1 MAALQTLRNKPALL
15 MSVIGGALLLFIV
28 TLTDLNSCARPNV
41 EAEVNGSELTYE
53 DLEARVKH
61 EETITKIVTGQL
73 SDDTKDQIREGV
85 WQQFVQENIISKQ
98 ADKLGLVVSKA
109 DVQNALAAVTPQQ
122 LEQVAQAL
130 QYGQANVQAIPYAQ
144 KIMLMMARIGAQPS
158 AAGYKQFLKEIDKS
172 ISQIQKQNPDQAQ
185 QLLDI
190 KEACLYCESRIPA
203 EVATQKYIAMVSLGQ
218 VANPVGAKMDFDENA
233 TNCSLDLAFVPTS
246 SIADKEISFTD
257 DDLKAKYESVKEIF
271 FQSTPSRDIKYINV
285 KVTASAQDIDEI
297 KKQVEAVEDTL
308 RKVTA
313 AKDVER
319 IMRGAKTDVPFAN
332 VYLKKDAFT
341 DNNINL
347 VASRIDSMA
356 IGQVTPTELTTF
368 GEKNANY
375 YATIKLIDAKT
386 TPDSMQVCQFAID
399 DQAKA
404 ESIIKAVV
412 AGSPLSTEAAKY
424 QDMVKKY
431 GLKGDTI
438 WQKTAYYLAPE
449 NADSAAQAEY
459 KDVCQMSKGATGYIK
474 VTNPQDGKPVFI
486 VTTVLDTKAPTM
498 KYNVAAVLTP
508 VKFTTA
514 TYNDKRKQLN
524 AFLAKNKTIED
535 IEKNAVKAGF
545 TINERPGFTTSDA
558 MTLRM
563 NIGGEGAKQAMMWA
577 FEEAEIGEVSKLY
590 ECGKENDQLLVV
602 ALTAVNKGEY
612 RAWDNPTVKKQLTE
626 MVKADKKAEKIMA
639 MAKNVKDFKGAC
651 ALKNVQ
657 TDKQPEISLGQL
669 SMYVPALAGA
679 VERTAAGKFTGA
691 VKTATAVYFAQV
703 NSKVPAAGMTFNEVA
718 ALAQSNQR
726 LLSRIFGQ
734 QGGLYDALIRDVKIK
749 DNRFKF

>member
-1 MAALQTLRNKPALL
+1 

-41 EAEVNGSELTYE
+41 EAEVNGTELTYE
-53 DLEARVKH
+53 DLEVRVKH
-61 EETITKIVTGQL
+61 EETITKIVTGKL
-73 SDDTKDQIREGV
+73 NDDAKDQIREGV
-85 WQQFVQENIISKQ
+85 WQQFVQENIINKQ
-98 ADKLGLVVSKA
+98 AGKLGLVASKA
-109 DVQNALAAVTPQQ
+109 DVQNALAAVSPQQ

-144 KIMLMMARIGAQPS
+144 KIMMMMARIGAQPT

-172 ISQIQKQNPDQAQ
+172 IAQIQKQNPEQAQ

-203 EVATQKYIAMVSLGQ
+203 EVITQKYLAMVSLGQ
-218 VANPVGAKMDFDENA
+218 VANPVGAKMDFDEAA
-233 TNCSLDLAFVPTS
+233 TNCNLELAFVPTS
-246 SIADKEISFTD
+246 SVEDKEISFTD
-257 DDLKAKYESVKEIF
+257 DDLKAKYESVKDIF
-271 FQSTPSRDIKYINV
+271 FQNMPSRDIKYINV
-285 KVTASAQDIDEI
+285 KVTASTQDIDDI
-297 KKQVEAVEDTL
+297 KKQVESVEDTL
-308 RKVTA
+308 RKVTD
-313 AKDVER
+313 AKAVER
-319 IMRGAKTDVPFAN
+319 IMRSAKTDVPFAN

-341 DNNINL
+341 ETNINV
-347 VASRIDSMA
+347 VASHLDSMH
-356 IGQVTPTELTTF
+356 IGQVTPTELTTY
-368 GEKNANY
+368 GEKNASY
-375 YATIKLIDAKT
+375 FATIKLIDAQT

-399 DQAKA
+399 DKAKA
-404 ESIIKAVV
+404 DAIIKAVK
-412 AGSPLSTEAAKY
+412 AGSTLSAEAAKH

-438 WQKTAYYLAPE
+438 WQNTAYYLAPE
-449 NADSAAQAEY
+449 TTDSAASDEY
-459 KDVCQMSKGATGYIK
+459 KDVCQMSKGTTGFVK
-474 VTNPQDGKPVFI
+474 VTNPQDGKPVFVI
-486 VTTVLDTKAPTM
+486 TTVLDTKALTK

-535 IEKNAVKAGF
+535 IEKNAAKAGF
-545 TINERPGFTTSDA
+545 TINQRPGFTTSDA

-577 FEEAEIGEVSKLY
+577 FEEAEVGEVSKLY

-602 ALTAVNKGEY
+602 ALTAVNKGDY
-612 RAWDNPTVKKQLTE
+612 RAWDNPTVKQQLTE
-626 MVKADKKAEKIMA
+626 MVKAEKKAEKIMA
-639 MAKNVKDFKGAC
+639 MAKNVKDFKGAS

-657 TDKQPEISLGQL
+657 TDSQPEISLGQL

-691 VKTATAVYFAQV
+691 VKTATTIYFAQV
-703 NSKVPAAGMTFNEVA
+703 NGKSAANGATYNETA

-726 LLSRIFGQ
+726 ILSRIFGQ
-734 QGGLYDALIRDVKIK
+734 QGGLYDAFIREAKIK

>member
-1 MAALQTLRNKPALL
+1 

-41 EAEVNGSELTYE
+41 EAEVNGTELTYE
-53 DLEARVKH
+53 DLEVRVKH
-61 EETITKIVTGQL
+61 EETITKIVTGKL
-73 SDDTKDQIREGV
+73 NDDAKDQIREGV
-85 WQQFVQENIISKQ
+85 WQQFVQENIINKQ
-98 ADKLGLVVSKA
+98 AGKLGLVASKA
-109 DVQNALAAVTPQQ
+109 DVQNALAAVSPQQ

-130 QYGQANVQAIPYAQ
+130 QYGQTNVQAIPYAQ
-144 KIMLMMARIGAQPS
+144 KIMMMMARIGAQPT

-172 ISQIQKQNPDQAQ
+172 IAQIQKQNPEQAQ

-203 EVATQKYIAMVSLGQ
+203 EVITQKYLAMVSLGQ
-218 VANPVGAKMDFDENA
+218 VANPVGAKMDFDEAA
-233 TNCSLDLAFVPTS
+233 TNCNLELAFVPTS
-246 SIADKEISFTD
+246 SVEDKEISFTD
-257 DDLKAKYESVKEIF
+257 DDLKAKYESVKDIF
-271 FQSTPSRDIKYINV
+271 FQNMPSRDIKYINV
-285 KVTASAQDIDEI
+285 KVTASTQDIDDI
-297 KKQVEAVEDTL
+297 KKQVESVEDTL
-308 RKVTA
+308 RKVTD
-313 AKDVER
+313 AKAVER
-319 IMRGAKTDVPFAN
+319 IMRSAKTDVPFAN

-341 DNNINL
+341 ETNINV
-347 VASRIDSMA
+347 VASHLDSMH
-356 IGQVTPTELTTF
+356 IGQVTPTELTTY
-368 GEKNANY
+368 GEKNASY
-375 YATIKLIDAKT
+375 FATIKLIDAQT

-399 DQAKA
+399 DKAKA
-404 ESIIKAVV
+404 DAIIKAVK
-412 AGSPLSTEAAKY
+412 AGSTLSAEAAKH

-438 WQKTAYYLAPE
+438 WQNTAYYLAPE
-449 NADSAAQAEY
+449 TTDSAASDEY
-459 KDVCQMSKGATGYIK
+459 KDVCQMSKGTTGFVK
-474 VTNPQDGKPVFI
+474 VTNPQDGKPVFVI
-486 VTTVLDTKAPTM
+486 TTVLDTKALTK

-535 IEKNAVKAGF
+535 IEKNATKAGF
-545 TINERPGFTTSDA
+545 TINQRPGFTTSDA

-577 FEEAEIGEVSKLY
+577 FEEAEVGEVSKLY

-602 ALTAVNKGEY
+602 ALTAVNKGDY
-612 RAWDNPTVKKQLTE
+612 RAWDNPTVKQQLTE
-626 MVKADKKAEKIMA
+626 MVKAEKKAEKIMA
-639 MAKNVKDFKGAC
+639 MAKNVKDFKGAS

-657 TDKQPEISLGQL
+657 TDSQPEISLGQL

-691 VKTATAVYFAQV
+691 VKTATTIYFAQV
-703 NSKVPAAGMTFNEVA
+703 NGKSAANGATYNETA

-726 LLSRIFGQ
+726 ILSRIFGQ
-734 QGGLYDALIRDVKIK
+734 QGGLYDAFIREAKIK

>member
-1 MAALQTLRNKPALL
+1 

-41 EAEVNGSELTYE
+41 EAEVNGTELTYE
-53 DLEARVKH
+53 DLEVRVKH
-61 EETITKIVTGQL
+61 EETITKIVTGKL
-73 SDDTKDQIREGV
+73 NDDAKDQIREGV
-85 WQQFVQENIISKQ
+85 WQQFVQENIINKQ
-98 ADKLGLVVSKA
+98 AGKLGLVASKA
-109 DVQNALAAVTPQQ
+109 DVQNALAAVSPQQ

-144 KIMLMMARIGAQPS
+144 KIMMMMARIGAQPT

-172 ISQIQKQNPDQAQ
+172 IAQIQKQNPEQAQ

-203 EVATQKYIAMVSLGQ
+203 EVITQKYLAMVSLGQ
-218 VANPVGAKMDFDENA
+218 VANPVGAKMDFDEAA
-233 TNCSLDLAFVPTS
+233 TNCNLELAFVPTS
-246 SIADKEISFTD
+246 SVEDKEISFTD
-257 DDLKAKYESVKEIF
+257 DDLKAKYESVKDIF
-271 FQSTPSRDIKYINV
+271 FQNMPSRDIKYINV
-285 KVTASAQDIDEI
+285 KVTASTQDIDDI
-297 KKQVEAVEDTL
+297 KKQVESVEDTL
-308 RKVTA
+308 RKVTD
-313 AKDVER
+313 AKAVER
-319 IMRGAKTDVPFAN
+319 IMRSAKTDVPFAN

-341 DNNINL
+341 ETNINV
-347 VASRIDSMA
+347 VASHLDSMH
-356 IGQVTPTELTTF
+356 IGQVTPTELTTY
-368 GEKNANY
+368 GEKNASY
-375 YATIKLIDAKT
+375 FATIKLIDAQT

-399 DQAKA
+399 DKAKA
-404 ESIIKAVV
+404 DAIIKAVK
-412 AGSPLSTEAAKY
+412 AGSTLSAEAAKH

-438 WQKTAYYLAPE
+438 WQNTAYYLAPE
-449 NADSAAQAEY
+449 TTDSAASDEY
-459 KDVCQMSKGATGYIK
+459 KDVCQMSKGTTGFVK
-474 VTNPQDGKPVFI
+474 VTNPQDGKPVFVI
-486 VTTVLDTKAPTM
+486 TTVLDTKALTK

-535 IEKNAVKAGF
+535 IEKNAAKAGF
-545 TINERPGFTTSDA
+545 TINQRPGFTTSDA

-577 FEEAEIGEVSKLY
+577 FEEAEVGEVSKLY

-602 ALTAVNKGEY
+602 ALTAVNKGDY
-612 RAWDNPTVKKQLTE
+612 RAWDNPTVKQQLTE
-626 MVKADKKAEKIMA
+626 MVKAEKKAEKIMA
-639 MAKNVKDFKGAC
+639 MAKNVKDFKGAS

-657 TDKQPEISLGQL
+657 TDSQPEISLGQL

-691 VKTATAVYFAQV
+691 VKTATTIYFAQV
-703 NSKVPAAGMTFNEVA
+703 NGKSAANGATYNETA

-726 LLSRIFGQ
+726 ILSRIFGQ
-734 QGGLYDALIRDVKIK
+734 QGGLYDAFIRDAKIK

>member
-1 MAALQTLRNKPALL
+1 

-41 EAEVNGSELTYE
+41 EAEVNGTELTYE
-53 DLEARVKH
+53 DLEVRVKH
-61 EETITKIVTGQL
+61 EETITKIVTGKL
-73 SDDTKDQIREGV
+73 NDDAKDQIREGV
-85 WQQFVQENIISKQ
+85 WQQFVQENIINKQ
-98 ADKLGLVVSKA
+98 AGKLGLVASKA
-109 DVQNALAAVTPQQ
+109 DVQNALAAVSPQQ

-130 QYGQANVQAIPYAQ
+130 QYGQTNVQAIPYAQ
-144 KIMLMMARIGAQPS
+144 KIMMMMARIGAQPT

-172 ISQIQKQNPDQAQ
+172 IAQIQKQNPEQAQ

-203 EVATQKYIAMVSLGQ
+203 EVITQKYLAMVSLGQ
-218 VANPVGAKMDFDENA
+218 VANPVGAKMDFDEAA
-233 TNCSLDLAFVPTS
+233 TNCNLELAFVPTS
-246 SIADKEISFTD
+246 SVEDKEISFTD
-257 DDLKAKYESVKEIF
+257 DDLKAKYESVKDIF
-271 FQSTPSRDIKYINV
+271 FQNMPSRDIKYINV
-285 KVTASAQDIDEI
+285 KVTASTQDIDDI
-297 KKQVEAVEDTL
+297 KKQVESVEDTL
-308 RKVTA
+308 RKVTD
-313 AKDVER
+313 AKAVER
-319 IMRGAKTDVPFAN
+319 IMRSAKTDVPFAN

-341 DNNINL
+341 ETNINV
-347 VASRIDSMA
+347 VASHLDSMH
-356 IGQVTPTELTTF
+356 IGQVTPTELTTY
-368 GEKNANY
+368 GEKNASY
-375 YATIKLIDAKT
+375 FATIKLIDAQT

-399 DQAKA
+399 DKAKA
-404 ESIIKAVV
+404 DAIIKAVK
-412 AGSPLSTEAAKY
+412 AGSTLSAEAAKH

-438 WQKTAYYLAPE
+438 WQNTAYFLAPE
-449 NADSAAQAEY
+449 TTDSAASDEY
-459 KDVCQMSKGATGYIK
+459 KDVCQMSKGTTGFVK
-474 VTNPQDGKPVFI
+474 VTNPQDGKPVFVI
-486 VTTVLDTKAPTM
+486 TTVLDTKALTK

-508 VKFTTA
+508 VKFTTS

-535 IEKNAVKAGF
+535 IEKNAAKAGF
-545 TINERPGFTTSDA
+545 TINQRPGFTTSDA

-577 FEEAEIGEVSKLY
+577 FEEAEVGEVSKLY

-602 ALTAVNKGEY
+602 ALTAVNKGDY
-612 RAWDNPTVKKQLTE
+612 RAWDNPTVKQQLTE
-626 MVKADKKAEKIMA
+626 MVKAEKKAEKIMA
-639 MAKNVKDFKGAC
+639 MAKNVKDFKGAS

-657 TDKQPEISLGQL
+657 TDSQPEISLGQL

-691 VKTATAVYFAQV
+691 VKTATTIYFAQV
-703 NSKVPAAGMTFNEVA
+703 NGKSAANGATYNETA

-726 LLSRIFGQ
+726 ILSRIFGQ
-734 QGGLYDALIRDVKIK
+734 QGGLYAAFIREAKIK

>member
-1 MAALQTLRNKPALL
+1 

-41 EAEVNGSELTYE
+41 EAEVNGTELTYE
-53 DLEARVKH
+53 DLEVRVKH
-61 EETITKIVTGQL
+61 EETITKIVTGKL
-73 SDDTKDQIREGV
+73 NDDAKDQIREGV
-85 WQQFVQENIISKQ
+85 WQQFVQENIINKQ
-98 ADKLGLVVSKA
+98 AGKLGLVASKA
-109 DVQNALAAVTPQQ
+109 DVQNALAAVSPQQ

-130 QYGQANVQAIPYAQ
+130 QYGQTNVQAIPYAQ
-144 KIMLMMARIGAQPS
+144 KIMMMMARIGAQPT

-172 ISQIQKQNPDQAQ
+172 IAQIQKQNPEQAQ

-203 EVATQKYIAMVSLGQ
+203 EVITQKYLAMVSLGQ
-218 VANPVGAKMDFDENA
+218 VANPVGAKMDFDEAA
-233 TNCSLDLAFVPTS
+233 TNCNLELAFVPTS
-246 SIADKEISFTD
+246 SVEDKEISFTD
-257 DDLKAKYESVKEIF
+257 DDLKAKYESVKDIF
-271 FQSTPSRDIKYINV
+271 FQNMPSRDIKYINV
-285 KVTASAQDIDEI
+285 KVTASTQDIDDI
-297 KKQVEAVEDTL
+297 KKQVESVEDTL
-308 RKVTA
+308 RKVTD
-313 AKDVER
+313 AKAVER
-319 IMRGAKTDVPFAN
+319 IMRSAKTDVPFAN

-341 DNNINL
+341 ETNINV
-347 VASRIDSMA
+347 VASHLDSMH
-356 IGQVTPTELTTF
+356 IGQVTPTELTTY
-368 GEKNANY
+368 GEKNASY
-375 YATIKLIDAKT
+375 FATIKLIDAQT

-399 DQAKA
+399 DKAKA
-404 ESIIKAVV
+404 DAIIKAVK
-412 AGSPLSTEAAKY
+412 AGSTLSAEAAKH

-438 WQKTAYYLAPE
+438 WQNTAYYLAPE
-449 NADSAAQAEY
+449 TTDSAASDEY
-459 KDVCQMSKGATGYIK
+459 KDVCQMSKGTTGFVK
-474 VTNPQDGKPVFI
+474 VTNPQDGKPVFVI
-486 VTTVLDTKAPTM
+486 TTVLDTKALTK

-508 VKFTTA
+508 VKFTSA

-535 IEKNAVKAGF
+535 IEKNAAKAGF
-545 TINERPGFTTSDA
+545 TINQRPGFTTSDA

-577 FEEAEIGEVSKLY
+577 FEEAEVGEVSKLY

-602 ALTAVNKGEY
+602 ALTAVNKGDY
-612 RAWDNPTVKKQLTE
+612 RAWDNPTVKQQLTE
-626 MVKADKKAEKIMA
+626 MVKAEKKAEKIMA
-639 MAKNVKDFKGAC
+639 MAKNVKDFKGAS

-657 TDKQPEISLGQL
+657 TDSQPEISLGQL

-691 VKTATAVYFAQV
+691 VKTATTIYFAQV
-703 NSKVPAAGMTFNEVA
+703 NGKSAANGATYNETA

-726 LLSRIFGQ
+726 ILSRIFGQ
-734 QGGLYDALIRDVKIK
+734 QGGLYDAFIRDAKIK

>member
-1 MAALQTLRNKPALL
+1 

-41 EAEVNGSELTYE
+41 EAEVNGTELTYE
-53 DLEARVKH
+53 DLEVRVKH
-61 EETITKIVTGQL
+61 EETITKIVTGKL
-73 SDDTKDQIREGV
+73 NDDAKDQIREGV
-85 WQQFVQENIISKQ
+85 WQQFVQENIINKQ
-98 ADKLGLVVSKA
+98 AGKLGLVASKA
-109 DVQNALAAVTPQQ
+109 DVQNALAAVSPQQ

-130 QYGQANVQAIPYAQ
+130 QYGQTNVQAIPYAQ
-144 KIMLMMARIGAQPS
+144 KIMMMMARIGAQPT

-172 ISQIQKQNPDQAQ
+172 IAQIQKQNPEQAQ

-203 EVATQKYIAMVSLGQ
+203 EVITQKYLAMVSLGQ
-218 VANPVGAKMDFDENA
+218 VANPVGAKMDFDEAA
-233 TNCSLDLAFVPTS
+233 TNCNLELAFVPTS
-246 SIADKEISFTD
+246 SVEDKEISFTD
-257 DDLKAKYESVKEIF
+257 DDLKAKYESVKDIF
-271 FQSTPSRDIKYINV
+271 FQNMPSRDIKYINV
-285 KVTASAQDIDEI
+285 KVTASTQDIDDI
-297 KKQVEAVEDTL
+297 KKQVESVEDTL
-308 RKVTA
+308 RKVTD
-313 AKDVER
+313 AKAVER
-319 IMRGAKTDVPFAN
+319 IMRSAKTDVPFAN

-341 DNNINL
+341 ETNINV
-347 VASRIDSMA
+347 VASHLDSMH
-356 IGQVTPTELTTF
+356 IGQVTPTELTTY
-368 GEKNANY
+368 GEKNASY
-375 YATIKLIDAKT
+375 FATIKLIDAQT

-399 DQAKA
+399 DKAKA
-404 ESIIKAVV
+404 DAIIKAVK
-412 AGSPLSTEAAKY
+412 AGSTLSAEAAKH

-438 WQKTAYYLAPE
+438 WQNTAYYLAPE
-449 NADSAAQAEY
+449 TTDSAASDEY
-459 KDVCQMSKGATGYIK
+459 KDVCQMSKGTTGFVK
-474 VTNPQDGKPVFI
+474 VTNPQDGKPVFVI
-486 VTTVLDTKAPTM
+486 TTVLDTKALTK

-535 IEKNAVKAGF
+535 IEKNAAKAGF

-577 FEEAEIGEVSKLY
+577 FEEAEVGEVSKLY

-602 ALTAVNKGEY
+602 ALTAVNKGDY
-612 RAWDNPTVKKQLTE
+612 RAWDNPTVKQQLTE
-626 MVKADKKAEKIMA
+626 MVKAEKKAEKIMA
-639 MAKNVKDFKGAC
+639 MAKNVKDFKGAS

-657 TDKQPEISLGQL
+657 TDSQPEISLGQL

-691 VKTATAVYFAQV
+691 VKTATTIYFAQV
-703 NSKVPAAGMTFNEVA
+703 NGKSAANGATYNETA

-726 LLSRIFGQ
+726 ILSRIFGQ
-734 QGGLYDALIRDVKIK
+734 QGGLYDAFIREAKIK

>member
-1 MAALQTLRNKPALL
+1 

-41 EAEVNGSELTYE
+41 EAEVNGTELTYE
-53 DLEARVKH
+53 DLEVRVKH
-61 EETITKIVTGQL
+61 EETITKIVTGKL
-73 SDDTKDQIREGV
+73 NDDAKDQIREGV
-85 WQQFVQENIISKQ
+85 WQQFVQENIINKQ
-98 ADKLGLVVSKA
+98 AGKLGLVASKA
-109 DVQNALAAVTPQQ
+109 DVQNALAAVSPQQ

-130 QYGQANVQAIPYAQ
+130 QYGQTNVQAIPYAQ
-144 KIMLMMARIGAQPS
+144 KIMMMMARIGAQPT

-172 ISQIQKQNPDQAQ
+172 IAQIQKQNPEQAQ

-203 EVATQKYIAMVSLGQ
+203 EVITQKYLAMVSLGQ
-218 VANPVGAKMDFDENA
+218 VANPVGAKMDFDEA
-233 TNCSLDLAFVPTS
+233 TTNCNLELAFVPTS
-246 SIADKEISFTD
+246 SVEDKEISFTD
-257 DDLKAKYESVKEIF
+257 DDLKAKYESVKDIF
-271 FQSTPSRDIKYINV
+271 FQNMPSRDIKYINV
-285 KVTASAQDIDEI
+285 KVTASTQDIDDI
-297 KKQVEAVEDTL
+297 KKQVESVEDTL
-308 RKVTA
+308 RKVTD
-313 AKDVER
+313 AKAVER
-319 IMRGAKTDVPFAN
+319 IMRSAKTDVPFAN

-341 DNNINL
+341 ETNINV
-347 VASRIDSMA
+347 VASHLDSMH
-356 IGQVTPTELTTF
+356 IGQVTPTELTTY
-368 GEKNANY
+368 GEKNASY
-375 YATIKLIDAKT
+375 FATIKLIDAQT

-399 DQAKA
+399 DKAKA
-404 ESIIKAVV
+404 DAIIKAVK
-412 AGSPLSTEAAKY
+412 AGSTLSAEAAKH

-438 WQKTAYYLAPE
+438 WQNTAYYLAPE
-449 NADSAAQAEY
+449 TTDSAASDEY
-459 KDVCQMSKGATGYIK
+459 KDVCQMSKGTTGFVK
-474 VTNPQDGKPVFI
+474 VTNPQDGKPVFVI
-486 VTTVLDTKAPTM
+486 TTVLDTKALTK

-535 IEKNAVKAGF
+535 IEKNAAKAGF
-545 TINERPGFTTSDA
+545 TINQRPGFTTSDA

-563 NIGGEGAKQAMMWA
+563 KIGGEGAKQAMMWA
-577 FEEAEIGEVSKLY
+577 FEEAEVGEVSKLY

-602 ALTAVNKGEY
+602 ALTAVNKGDY
-612 RAWDNPTVKKQLTE
+612 RAWDNPTVKQQLTE
-626 MVKADKKAEKIMA
+626 MVKAEKKAEKIMA
-639 MAKNVKDFKGAC
+639 MAKNVKDFKGAS

-657 TDKQPEISLGQL
+657 TDSQPEISLGQL

-691 VKTATAVYFAQV
+691 VKTATTIYFAQV
-703 NSKVPAAGMTFNEVA
+703 NGKSAANGATYNETA

-726 LLSRIFGQ
+726 ILSRIFGQ
-734 QGGLYDALIRDVKIK
+734 QGGLYDAFIREAKIK

>member
-1 MAALQTLRNKPALL
+1 

-41 EAEVNGSELTYE
+41 EAEVNGTELTYE
-53 DLEARVKH
+53 DLEVRVKH
-61 EETITKIVTGQL
+61 EETITKIVTGKL
-73 SDDTKDQIREGV
+73 NDDAKDQIREGV
-85 WQQFVQENIISKQ
+85 WQQFVQENIINKQ
-98 ADKLGLVVSKA
+98 AGKLGLVASKA
-109 DVQNALAAVTPQQ
+109 DVQNALAAVSPQQ

-130 QYGQANVQAIPYAQ
+130 QYGQTNVQAIPYAQ
-144 KIMLMMARIGAQPS
+144 KIMMMMARIGAQPT

-172 ISQIQKQNPDQAQ
+172 IAQIQKQNPEQAQ

-203 EVATQKYIAMVSLGQ
+203 EVITQKYLAMVSLGQ
-218 VANPVGAKMDFDENA
+218 VANPVGAKMDFDEAA
-233 TNCSLDLAFVPTS
+233 TNCNLELAFVPTS
-246 SIADKEISFTD
+246 SVEDKEISFTD
-257 DDLKAKYESVKEIF
+257 DDLKAKYESVKDIF
-271 FQSTPSRDIKYINV
+271 FQNMPSRDIKYINV
-285 KVTASAQDIDEI
+285 KVTASTQDIDDI
-297 KKQVEAVEDTL
+297 KKQVESVEDTL
-308 RKVTA
+308 RKVTD
-313 AKDVER
+313 AKAVER
-319 IMRGAKTDVPFAN
+319 IMRSAKTDVPFAN

-341 DNNINL
+341 ETNINV
-347 VASRIDSMA
+347 VASHLDSMH
-356 IGQVTPTELTTF
+356 IGQVTPTELTTY
-368 GEKNANY
+368 GEKNASY
-375 YATIKLIDAKT
+375 FATIKLIDAQT

-399 DQAKA
+399 DKAKA
-404 ESIIKAVV
+404 DAIIKAVK
-412 AGSPLSTEAAKY
+412 AGSTLSAEAAKH

-438 WQKTAYYLAPE
+438 WQNTAYYLAPE
-449 NADSAAQAEY
+449 TTDSAASDEY
-459 KDVCQMSKGATGYIK
+459 KDVCQMSKGTTGFVK
-474 VTNPQDGKPVFI
+474 VTNPQDGKPVFVI
-486 VTTVLDTKAPTM
+486 TTVLDTKALTK

-535 IEKNAVKAGF
+535 IEKNAAKAGF
-545 TINERPGFTTSDA
+545 TINQRPGFTTSDA

-577 FEEAEIGEVSKLY
+577 FEEAEVGEVSKLY

-602 ALTAVNKGEY
+602 ALTAVNKGDY
-612 RAWDNPTVKKQLTE
+612 RAWDNPTVKQQLTE
-626 MVKADKKAEKIMA
+626 MVKAEKKAEKIMA
-639 MAKNVKDFKGAC
+639 MAKNVKDFKGAS

-657 TDKQPEISLGQL
+657 IDSQPEISLGQL

-691 VKTATAVYFAQV
+691 VKTATTIYFAQV
-703 NSKVPAAGMTFNEVA
+703 NGKSAANGATYNETA

-726 LLSRIFGQ
+726 ILSRIFGQ
-734 QGGLYDALIRDVKIK
+734 QGGLYDAFIREAKIK

>member
-1 MAALQTLRNKPALL
+1 

-41 EAEVNGSELTYE
+41 EAEVNGTELTYE
-53 DLEARVKH
+53 DLEVRVKH
-61 EETITKIVTGQL
+61 EETITKIVTGKL
-73 SDDTKDQIREGV
+73 NDDAKDQIREAV
-85 WQQFVQENIISKQ
+85 WQQFVQENIINKQ
-98 ADKLGLVVSKA
+98 AGKLGLVASKA
-109 DVQNALAAVTPQQ
+109 DVQNALAAVSPQQ

-130 QYGQANVQAIPYAQ
+130 QYGQTNVQAIPYAQ
-144 KIMLMMARIGAQPS
+144 KIMMMMARIGAQPT

-172 ISQIQKQNPDQAQ
+172 IAQIQKQNPEQAQ

-203 EVATQKYIAMVSLGQ
+203 EVITQKYLAMVSLGQ
-218 VANPVGAKMDFDENA
+218 VANPVGAKMDFDEAA
-233 TNCSLDLAFVPTS
+233 TNCNLELAFVPTS
-246 SIADKEISFTD
+246 SVEDKEISFTD
-257 DDLKAKYESVKEIF
+257 DDLKAKYESVKDIF
-271 FQSTPSRDIKYINV
+271 FQNMPSRDIKYINV
-285 KVTASAQDIDEI
+285 KVTASTQDIDDI
-297 KKQVEAVEDTL
+297 KKQVESVEDTL
-308 RKVTA
+308 RKVTD
-313 AKDVER
+313 AKAVER
-319 IMRGAKTDVPFAN
+319 IMRSAKTDVPFAN

-341 DNNINL
+341 ETNINV
-347 VASRIDSMA
+347 VASHLDSMH
-356 IGQVTPTELTTF
+356 IGQVTPTELTTY
-368 GEKNANY
+368 GEKNASY
-375 YATIKLIDAKT
+375 FATIKLIDAQT

-399 DQAKA
+399 DKAKA
-404 ESIIKAVV
+404 DAIIKAVK
-412 AGSPLSTEAAKY
+412 AGSTLSAEAAKH

-438 WQKTAYYLAPE
+438 WQNTAYYLAPE
-449 NADSAAQAEY
+449 TTDSAASDEY
-459 KDVCQMSKGATGYIK
+459 KDVCQMSKGTTGFVK
-474 VTNPQDGKPVFI
+474 VTNPQDGKPVFVI
-486 VTTVLDTKAPTM
+486 TTVLDTKALTK
-498 KYNVAAVLTP
+498 KYNVAAVLSP

-535 IEKNAVKAGF
+535 IEKNAAKAGF
-545 TINERPGFTTSDA
+545 TINQRPGFTTSDA

-577 FEEAEIGEVSKLY
+577 FEEAEVGEVSKLY

-602 ALTAVNKGEY
+602 ALTAVNKGDY
-612 RAWDNPTVKKQLTE
+612 RAWDNPTVKQQLTE
-626 MVKADKKAEKIMA
+626 MVKAEKKAEKIMA
-639 MAKNVKDFKGAC
+639 MAKNVKDFKGAS

-657 TDKQPEISLGQL
+657 TDSQPEISLGQL

-691 VKTATAVYFAQV
+691 VKTATTIYFAQV
-703 NSKVPAAGMTFNEVA
+703 NGKSAANGATYNETA

-726 LLSRIFGQ
+726 ILSRIFGQ
-734 QGGLYDALIRDVKIK
+734 QGGLYDAFIREAKIK

>member
-1 MAALQTLRNKPALL
+1 

-41 EAEVNGSELTYE
+41 EAEVNGTELTYE
-53 DLEARVKH
+53 DLEVRVKH
-61 EETITKIVTGQL
+61 EETITKIVTGKL
-73 SDDTKDQIREGV
+73 NDDAKDQIREGV
-85 WQQFVQENIISKQ
+85 WQQFVQENIINKQ
-98 ADKLGLVVSKA
+98 AGKLGLVASKA
-109 DVQNALAAVTPQQ
+109 DVQNALAAVSPQQ

-130 QYGQANVQAIPYAQ
+130 QYGQTNVQAIPYAQ
-144 KIMLMMARIGAQPS
+144 KIMMMMARIGAQPT

-172 ISQIQKQNPDQAQ
+172 IAQIQKQNPEQAQ

-203 EVATQKYIAMVSLGQ
+203 EVITQKYLAMVSLGQ
-218 VANPVGAKMDFDENA
+218 VANPVGAKMDFDEAA
-233 TNCSLDLAFVPTS
+233 TNCNLELAFVPTS
-246 SIADKEISFTD
+246 SVEDKEISFTD
-257 DDLKAKYESVKEIF
+257 DDLKAKYESVKDIF
-271 FQSTPSRDIKYINV
+271 FQNMPSRDIKYINV
-285 KVTASAQDIDEI
+285 KVTASTQDIDDI
-297 KKQVEAVEDTL
+297 KKQVESVEDTL
-308 RKVTA
+308 RKVTD
-313 AKDVER
+313 AKAVER
-319 IMRGAKTDVPFAN
+319 IMRSAKTDVPFAN

-341 DNNINL
+341 ETNINV
-347 VASRIDSMA
+347 VASHLDSMH
-356 IGQVTPTELTTF
+356 IGQVTPTELTTY
-368 GEKNANY
+368 GEKNASY
-375 YATIKLIDAKT
+375 FATIKLIDAQT

-399 DQAKA
+399 DKAKA
-404 ESIIKAVV
+404 DAIIKAVK
-412 AGSPLSTEAAKY
+412 AGSTLSAEAAKH

-438 WQKTAYYLAPE
+438 WQNTAYYLAPE
-449 NADSAAQAEY
+449 TTDSAASDEY
-459 KDVCQMSKGATGYIK
+459 KDVCQMSKGTTGFVK
-474 VTNPQDGKPVFI
+474 VTNPQDGKPVFVI
-486 VTTVLDTKAPTM
+486 TTVLDTKALTK

-535 IEKNAVKAGF
+535 IEKNAAKAGF
-545 TINERPGFTTSDA
+545 TINQRPGFTTSDA

-577 FEEAEIGEVSKLY
+577 FEEAEVGEVSKLY

-602 ALTAVNKGEY
+602 ALTAVNKGDY
-612 RAWDNPTVKKQLTE
+612 RAWDNPTVKQQLTE
-626 MVKADKKAEKIMA
+626 MVKAEKKAEKIMA
-639 MAKNVKDFKGAC
+639 MAKNVKDFKGAS

-657 TDKQPEISLGQL
+657 TDSQPEISLGQL

-691 VKTATAVYFAQV
+691 VKTATTIYFAQV
-703 NSKVPAAGMTFNEVA
+703 NGKSAANGATYNETA

-726 LLSRIFGQ
+726 ILSRIFGQ
-734 QGGLYDALIRDVKIK
+734 QGGLYDAFIREAKIK

>member
-1 MAALQTLRNKPALL
+1 

-41 EAEVNGSELTYE
+41 EAEVNGTELTYE
-53 DLEARVKH
+53 DLEVRVKH
-61 EETITKIVTGQL
+61 EETITKIVTGKL
-73 SDDTKDQIREGV
+73 NDDAKDQIREGV
-85 WQQFVQENIISKQ
+85 WQQFVQENIINKQ
-98 ADKLGLVVSKA
+98 AGKLGLVASKA
-109 DVQNALAAVTPQQ
+109 DVQNALAAVSPQQ

-130 QYGQANVQAIPYAQ
+130 QYGQTNVQAIPYAQ
-144 KIMLMMARIGAQPS
+144 KIMMMMARIGAQPT
-158 AAGYKQFLKEIDKS
+158 AAGYKQFLKEFDKS
-172 ISQIQKQNPDQAQ
+172 IAQIQKQNPEQAQ

-203 EVATQKYIAMVSLGQ
+203 EVITQKYLAMVSLGQ
-218 VANPVGAKMDFDENA
+218 VANPVGAKMDFDEAA
-233 TNCSLDLAFVPTS
+233 TNCNLELAFVPTS
-246 SIADKEISFTD
+246 SVEDKEISFTD
-257 DDLKAKYESVKEIF
+257 DDLKAKYESVKDIF
-271 FQSTPSRDIKYINV
+271 FQNMPSRDIKYINV
-285 KVTASAQDIDEI
+285 KVTASTQDIDDI
-297 KKQVEAVEDTL
+297 KKQVESVEDTL
-308 RKVTA
+308 RKVTD
-313 AKDVER
+313 AKAVER
-319 IMRGAKTDVPFAN
+319 IMRSAKTDVPFAN

-341 DNNINL
+341 ETNINV
-347 VASRIDSMA
+347 VASHLDSMH
-356 IGQVTPTELTTF
+356 IGQVTPTELTTY
-368 GEKNANY
+368 GEKNASY
-375 YATIKLIDAKT
+375 FATIKLIDAQT

-399 DQAKA
+399 DKAKA
-404 ESIIKAVV
+404 DAIIKAVK
-412 AGSPLSTEAAKY
+412 AGSTLSAEAAKH

-438 WQKTAYYLAPE
+438 WQNTAYYLAPE
-449 NADSAAQAEY
+449 TTDSAASDEY
-459 KDVCQMSKGATGYIK
+459 KDVCQMSKGTTGFVK
-474 VTNPQDGKPVFI
+474 VTNPQDGKPVFVI
-486 VTTVLDTKAPTM
+486 TTVLDTKALTK

-535 IEKNAVKAGF
+535 IEKNAAKAGF
-545 TINERPGFTTSDA
+545 TINQRPGFTTSDA

-577 FEEAEIGEVSKLY
+577 FEEAEVGEVSKLY

-602 ALTAVNKGEY
+602 ALTAVNKGDY
-612 RAWDNPTVKKQLTE
+612 RAWDNPTVKQQLTE
-626 MVKADKKAEKIMA
+626 MVKAEKKAEKIMA
-639 MAKNVKDFKGAC
+639 MAKNVKDFKGAS

-657 TDKQPEISLGQL
+657 TDSQPEISLGQL

-691 VKTATAVYFAQV
+691 VKTATTIYFAQV
-703 NSKVPAAGMTFNEVA
+703 NGKSAANGATYNETA

-726 LLSRIFGQ
+726 ILSRIFGQ
-734 QGGLYDALIRDVKIK
+734 QGGLYDAFIREAKIK

>member
-1 MAALQTLRNKPALL
+1 

-41 EAEVNGSELTYE
+41 EAEVNGTELTYE
-53 DLEARVKH
+53 DLEVRVKH
-61 EETITKIVTGQL
+61 EETITKIVTGKL
-73 SDDTKDQIREGV
+73 NDDAKDQIREGV
-85 WQQFVQENIISKQ
+85 WQQFVQENIINKQ
-98 ADKLGLVVSKA
+98 AGKLGLVASKA
-109 DVQNALAAVTPQQ
+109 DVQNALAAVSPQQ

-130 QYGQANVQAIPYAQ
+130 QYGQTNVQAIPYAQ
-144 KIMLMMARIGAQPS
+144 KIMMMMARIGAQPT

-172 ISQIQKQNPDQAQ
+172 IAQIQKQNPEQAQ

-203 EVATQKYIAMVSLGQ
+203 EVITQKYLAMVSLGQ
-218 VANPVGAKMDFDENA
+218 VANPVGAKMDFDEAA
-233 TNCSLDLAFVPTS
+233 TNCNLELAFVPTS
-246 SIADKEISFTD
+246 SVEDKEISFTD
-257 DDLKAKYESVKEIF
+257 DDLKAKYESVKDIF
-271 FQSTPSRDIKYINV
+271 FQNMPSRDIKYINV
-285 KVTASAQDIDEI
+285 KVTASTQDIDDI
-297 KKQVEAVEDTL
+297 KKQVESVEDTL
-308 RKVTA
+308 RKVTD
-313 AKDVER
+313 AKAVER
-319 IMRGAKTDVPFAN
+319 IMRSAKTDVPFAN

-341 DNNINL
+341 ETNINV
-347 VASRIDSMA
+347 VASHLDSMH
-356 IGQVTPTELTTF
+356 IGQVTPTELTTY
-368 GEKNANY
+368 GEKNASY
-375 YATIKLIDAKT
+375 FATIKLIDAQT

-399 DQAKA
+399 DKAKA
-404 ESIIKAVV
+404 DAIIKAVK
-412 AGSPLSTEAAKY
+412 AGSTLSAEAAKH

-438 WQKTAYYLAPE
+438 WQNTAYYLAPE
-449 NADSAAQAEY
+449 TTDSAASDEY
-459 KDVCQMSKGATGYIK
+459 KDVCQMSKGTTGFVK
-474 VTNPQDGKPVFI
+474 VTNPQDGKPVFVI
-486 VTTVLDTKAPTM
+486 TTVLDTKALTK

-535 IEKNAVKAGF
+535 IEKNAAKAGF
-545 TINERPGFTTSDA
+545 TINQRPGFTTSDA

-577 FEEAEIGEVSKLY
+577 FEEAEVGEVSKLY

-602 ALTAVNKGEY
+602 ALTAVNKGDY
-612 RAWDNPTVKKQLTE
+612 RAWDNPTVKQQLTE
-626 MVKADKKAEKIMA
+626 MVKAEKKAEKIMA
-639 MAKNVKDFKGAC
+639 MAKNVKDFKGAS

-657 TDKQPEISLGQL
+657 TDSQPEISLGQL

-691 VKTATAVYFAQV
+691 VKTATTIYFAQV
-703 NSKVPAAGMTFNEVA
+703 NGKSAANGATYNETA

-726 LLSRIFGQ
+726 ILSRIFGQ
-734 QGGLYDALIRDVKIK
+734 QGGLYDAFIRDAKIK

>member
-1 MAALQTLRNKPALL
+1 

-41 EAEVNGSELTYE
+41 EAEVNGTELTYE
-53 DLEARVKH
+53 DLEVRVKH
-61 EETITKIVTGQL
+61 EETITKIVTGKL
-73 SDDTKDQIREGV
+73 NDDAKDQIREGV
-85 WQQFVQENIISKQ
+85 WQQFVQENIINKQ
-98 ADKLGLVVSKA
+98 AGKLGLVASKA
-109 DVQNALAAVTPQQ
+109 DVQNALAAVSPQQ

-130 QYGQANVQAIPYAQ
+130 QYGQTNVQAIPYAQ
-144 KIMLMMARIGAQPS
+144 KIMMMMARIGAQPT

-172 ISQIQKQNPDQAQ
+172 IAQIQKQNPEQAQ

-203 EVATQKYIAMVSLGQ
+203 EVITQKYLAMVSLGQ
-218 VANPVGAKMDFDENA
+218 VANPVGAKMDFDEAA
-233 TNCSLDLAFVPTS
+233 TNCNLELAFVPTS
-246 SIADKEISFTD
+246 SVEDKEISFTD
-257 DDLKAKYESVKEIF
+257 DDLKAKYESVKDIF
-271 FQSTPSRDIKYINV
+271 FQNMPSRDIKYINV
-285 KVTASAQDIDEI
+285 KVTASTQDIDDI
-297 KKQVEAVEDTL
+297 KKQVESVEDTL
-308 RKVTA
+308 RKVTD
-313 AKDVER
+313 AKAVER
-319 IMRGAKTDVPFAN
+319 IMRSAKTDVPFAN

-341 DNNINL
+341 ETNINV
-347 VASRIDSMA
+347 VASHLDSMH
-356 IGQVTPTELTTF
+356 IGQVTPTELTTY
-368 GEKNANY
+368 GEKNASY
-375 YATIKLIDAKT
+375 FATIKLIDAQT

-399 DQAKA
+399 DKAKA
-404 ESIIKAVV
+404 DAIIKAVK
-412 AGSPLSTEAAKY
+412 AGSTLSAEAAKH

-438 WQKTAYYLAPE
+438 WQNTAYFLAPE
-449 NADSAAQAEY
+449 TTDSAASDEY
-459 KDVCQMSKGATGYIK
+459 KDVCQMSKGTTGFVK
-474 VTNPQDGKPVFI
+474 VTNPQDGKPVFVI
-486 VTTVLDTKAPTM
+486 TTVLDTKALTK

-508 VKFTTA
+508 VKFTTS

-535 IEKNAVKAGF
+535 IEKNAAKAGF
-545 TINERPGFTTSDA
+545 TINQRPGFTTSDA

-577 FEEAEIGEVSKLY
+577 FEEAEVGEVSKLY

-602 ALTAVNKGEY
+602 ALTAVNKGDY
-612 RAWDNPTVKKQLTE
+612 RAWDNPTVKQQLTE
-626 MVKADKKAEKIMA
+626 MVKAEKKAEKIMA
-639 MAKNVKDFKGAC
+639 MAKNVKDFKGAS

-657 TDKQPEISLGQL
+657 TDSQPEISLGQL

-691 VKTATAVYFAQV
+691 VKTATTIYFAQV
-703 NSKVPAAGMTFNEVA
+703 NGKSAANGATYNETA

-726 LLSRIFGQ
+726 ILSRIFGQ
-734 QGGLYDALIRDVKIK
+734 QGGLYDAFIREAKIK

>member
-1 MAALQTLRNKPALL
+1 M
-15 MSVIGGALLLFIV
+15 
-28 TLTDLNSCARPNV
+28 
-41 EAEVNGSELTYE
+41 
-53 DLEARVKH
+53 
-61 EETITKIVTGQL
+61 
-73 SDDTKDQIREGV
+73 
-85 WQQFVQENIISKQ
+85 
-98 ADKLGLVVSKA
+98 
-109 DVQNALAAVTPQQ
+109 
-122 LEQVAQAL
+122 
-130 QYGQANVQAIPYAQ
+130 
-144 KIMLMMARIGAQPS
+144 
-158 AAGYKQFLKEIDKS
+158 
-172 ISQIQKQNPDQAQ
+172 
-185 QLLDI
+185 
-190 KEACLYCESRIPA
+190 
-203 EVATQKYIAMVSLGQ
+203 
-218 VANPVGAKMDFDENA
+218 
-233 TNCSLDLAFVPTS
+233 
-246 SIADKEISFTD
+246 
-257 DDLKAKYESVKEIF
+257 
-271 FQSTPSRDIKYINV
+271 
-285 KVTASAQDIDEI
+285 
-297 KKQVEAVEDTL
+297 
-308 RKVTA
+308 
-313 AKDVER
+313 
-319 IMRGAKTDVPFAN
+319 
-332 VYLKKDAFT
+332 
-341 DNNINL
+341 
-347 VASRIDSMA
+347 
-356 IGQVTPTELTTF
+356 
-368 GEKNANY
+368 
-375 YATIKLIDAKT
+375 
-386 TPDSMQVCQFAID
+386 
-399 DQAKA
+399 
-404 ESIIKAVV
+404 
-412 AGSPLSTEAAKY
+412 
-424 QDMVKKY
+424 
-431 GLKGDTI
+431 
-438 WQKTAYYLAPE
+438 
-449 NADSAAQAEY
+449 
-459 KDVCQMSKGATGYIK
+459 
-474 VTNPQDGKPVFI
+474 
-486 VTTVLDTKAPTM
+486 TTVLDTKAPTM

-577 FEEAEIGEVSKLY
+577 FEEAEVGEVSKLY

-639 MAKNVKDFKGAC
+639 MAKNVKDFKGAT

-726 LLSRIFGQ
+726 VLSRIFGQ

>member
-1 MAALQTLRNKPALL
+1 

-41 EAEVNGSELTYE
+41 EAEVNGTELTYE
-53 DLEARVKH
+53 DLEVRVKH
-61 EETITKIVTGQL
+61 EETITKIVTGKL
-73 SDDTKDQIREGV
+73 NDDAKDQIREGV
-85 WQQFVQENIISKQ
+85 WQQFVQENIINKQ
-98 ADKLGLVVSKA
+98 AGKLGLVASKA
-109 DVQNALAAVTPQQ
+109 DVQNALAAVSPQQ

-130 QYGQANVQAIPYAQ
+130 QYGQTNVQAIPYAQ
-144 KIMLMMARIGAQPS
+144 KIMMMMARIGAQPT

-172 ISQIQKQNPDQAQ
+172 IAQIQKQNPEQAQ

-203 EVATQKYIAMVSLGQ
+203 EVITQKYLAMVSLGQ
-218 VANPVGAKMDFDENA
+218 VANPVGAKMDFDEAA
-233 TNCSLDLAFVPTS
+233 TNCNLELAFVPTS
-246 SIADKEISFTD
+246 SVEDKEISFTD

-271 FQSTPSRDIKYINV
+271 FQNMPSRDIKYINV
-285 KVTASAQDIDEI
+285 KVTASTQDIDDI
-297 KKQVEAVEDTL
+297 KKQVESVEDTL
-308 RKVTA
+308 RKVTD
-313 AKDVER
+313 AKAVER
-319 IMRGAKTDVPFAN
+319 IMRSAKTDVPFAN

-341 DNNINL
+341 ETNINV
-347 VASRIDSMA
+347 VASHLDSMH
-356 IGQVTPTELTTF
+356 IGQVTPTELTTY
-368 GEKNANY
+368 GEKNASY
-375 YATIKLIDAKT
+375 FATIKLIDAQT

-399 DQAKA
+399 DKAKA
-404 ESIIKAVV
+404 DAIIKAVK
-412 AGSPLSTEAAKY
+412 AGSTLSAEAAKH

-438 WQKTAYYLAPE
+438 WQNTAYYLAPE
-449 NADSAAQAEY
+449 TTDSAASDEY
-459 KDVCQMSKGATGYIK
+459 KDVCQMSKGTTGFVK
-474 VTNPQDGKPVFI
+474 VTNPQDGKPVFVI
-486 VTTVLDTKAPTM
+486 TTVLDTKALTK

-535 IEKNAVKAGF
+535 IEKNAAKAGF
-545 TINERPGFTTSDA
+545 TINQRPGFTTSDA

-577 FEEAEIGEVSKLY
+577 FEEAEVGEVSKLY

-602 ALTAVNKGEY
+602 ALTAVNKGDY
-612 RAWDNPTVKKQLTE
+612 RAWDNPTVKQQLTE
-626 MVKADKKAEKIMA
+626 MVKAEKKAEKIMA
-639 MAKNVKDFKGAC
+639 MAKNVKDFKGAS

-657 TDKQPEISLGQL
+657 TDSQPEISLGQL

-691 VKTATAVYFAQV
+691 VKTATTIYFAQV
-703 NSKVPAAGMTFNEVA
+703 NGKSVANGATYNETA

-726 LLSRIFGQ
+726 ILSRIFGQ
-734 QGGLYDALIRDVKIK
+734 QGGLYDAFIREAKIK

>member
-1 MAALQTLRNKPALL
+1 

-41 EAEVNGSELTYE
+41 EAEVNGTELTYE
-53 DLEARVKH
+53 DLEVRVKH
-61 EETITKIVTGQL
+61 EETITKIVTGKL
-73 SDDTKDQIREGV
+73 NDDAKDQIREGV
-85 WQQFVQENIISKQ
+85 WQQFVQENIINKQ
-98 ADKLGLVVSKA
+98 AGKLGLVASKA
-109 DVQNALAAVTPQQ
+109 DVQNALAAVSPQQ

-130 QYGQANVQAIPYAQ
+130 QYGQTNVQAIPYAQ
-144 KIMLMMARIGAQPS
+144 KIMMMMARIGAQPT

-172 ISQIQKQNPDQAQ
+172 IAQIQKQNPEQAQ

-203 EVATQKYIAMVSLGQ
+203 EVITQKYLAMVSLGQ
-218 VANPVGAKMDFDENA
+218 VANPVGAKMDFDEAA
-233 TNCSLDLAFVPTS
+233 TNCNLELAFVPTS
-246 SIADKEISFTD
+246 SVEDKEISFTD
-257 DDLKAKYESVKEIF
+257 DDLKAKYESVKDIF
-271 FQSTPSRDIKYINV
+271 FQNMPSRDIKYINV
-285 KVTASAQDIDEI
+285 KVTASTQDIDDI
-297 KKQVEAVEDTL
+297 KKQVESVEDTL
-308 RKVTA
+308 RKVTD
-313 AKDVER
+313 AKAVER
-319 IMRGAKTDVPFAN
+319 IMRSAKTDVPFAN

-341 DNNINL
+341 ETNINV
-347 VASRIDSMA
+347 VASHLDSMH
-356 IGQVTPTELTTF
+356 IGQVTPTELTTY
-368 GEKNANY
+368 GEKNASY
-375 YATIKLIDAKT
+375 FATIKLIDAQT

-399 DQAKA
+399 DKAKA
-404 ESIIKAVV
+404 DAIIKAVK
-412 AGSPLSTEAAKY
+412 AGSTLSAEAAKH

-438 WQKTAYYLAPE
+438 WQNTAYYLAPE
-449 NADSAAQAEY
+449 TTDSAASDEY
-459 KDVCQMSKGATGYIK
+459 KDVCQMSKGTTGFVK
-474 VTNPQDGKPVFI
+474 VTNPQDGKPVFVI
-486 VTTVLDTKAPTM
+486 TTVLDTKALTK

-535 IEKNAVKAGF
+535 IEKNAAKAGF
-545 TINERPGFTTSDA
+545 TINQRPGFTTSDA

-563 NIGGEGAKQAMMWA
+563 KIGGEGAKQAMMWA
-577 FEEAEIGEVSKLY
+577 FEEAEVGEVSKLY

-602 ALTAVNKGEY
+602 ALTAVNKGDY
-612 RAWDNPTVKKQLTE
+612 RAWDNPTVKQQLTE
-626 MVKADKKAEKIMA
+626 MVKAEKKAEKIMA
-639 MAKNVKDFKGAC
+639 MAKNVKDFKGAS

-657 TDKQPEISLGQL
+657 TDSQPEISLGQL

-691 VKTATAVYFAQV
+691 VKTATTIYFAQV
-703 NSKVPAAGMTFNEVA
+703 NGKSAANGATYNETA

-726 LLSRIFGQ
+726 ILSRIFGQ
-734 QGGLYDALIRDVKIK
+734 QGGLYDAFIREAKIK

>member
-1 MAALQTLRNKPALL
+1 

-41 EAEVNGSELTYE
+41 EAEVNGTELTYE
-53 DLEARVKH
+53 DLEVRVKH
-61 EETITKIVTGQL
+61 EETITKIVTGKL
-73 SDDTKDQIREGV
+73 NDDAKDQIREGV
-85 WQQFVQENIISKQ
+85 WQQFVQENIINKQ
-98 ADKLGLVVSKA
+98 AGKLGLVASKA
-109 DVQNALAAVTPQQ
+109 DVQNALAAVSPQQ

-130 QYGQANVQAIPYAQ
+130 QYGQTNVQAIPYAQ
-144 KIMLMMARIGAQPS
+144 KIMMMMARIGAQPT

-172 ISQIQKQNPDQAQ
+172 IAQIQKQNPEQAQ

-190 KEACLYCESRIPA
+190 KEACLYCESRIPT
-203 EVATQKYIAMVSLGQ
+203 EVITQKYLAMVSLGQ
-218 VANPVGAKMDFDENA
+218 VANPVGAKMDFDEAA
-233 TNCSLDLAFVPTS
+233 TNCNLELAFVPTS
-246 SIADKEISFTD
+246 SVEDKEISFTD
-257 DDLKAKYESVKEIF
+257 DDLKAKYESVKDIF
-271 FQSTPSRDIKYINV
+271 FQNMPSRDIKYINV
-285 KVTASAQDIDEI
+285 KVTASTQDIDDI
-297 KKQVEAVEDTL
+297 KKQVESVEDTL
-308 RKVTA
+308 RKVTD
-313 AKDVER
+313 AKAVER
-319 IMRGAKTDVPFAN
+319 IMRSAKTDVPFAN

-341 DNNINL
+341 ETNINV
-347 VASRIDSMA
+347 VASHLDSMH
-356 IGQVTPTELTTF
+356 IGQVTPTELTTY
-368 GEKNANY
+368 GEKNASY
-375 YATIKLIDAKT
+375 FATIKLIDAQT

-399 DQAKA
+399 DKAKA
-404 ESIIKAVV
+404 DAIIKAVK
-412 AGSPLSTEAAKY
+412 AGSTLSAEAAKH

-438 WQKTAYYLAPE
+438 WQNTAYYLAPE
-449 NADSAAQAEY
+449 TTDSAASDEY
-459 KDVCQMSKGATGYIK
+459 KDVCQMSKGTTGFVK
-474 VTNPQDGKPVFI
+474 VTNPQDGKPVFVI
-486 VTTVLDTKAPTM
+486 TTVLDTKALTK

-535 IEKNAVKAGF
+535 IEKNAAKAGF
-545 TINERPGFTTSDA
+545 TINQRPGFTTSDA

-577 FEEAEIGEVSKLY
+577 FEEAEVGEVSKLY

-602 ALTAVNKGEY
+602 ALTAVNKGDY
-612 RAWDNPTVKKQLTE
+612 RAWDNPTVKQQLTE
-626 MVKADKKAEKIMA
+626 MVKAEKKAEKIMA
-639 MAKNVKDFKGAC
+639 MAKNVKDFKGAS

-657 TDKQPEISLGQL
+657 TDSQPEISLGQL

-691 VKTATAVYFAQV
+691 VKTATTIYFAQV
-703 NSKVPAAGMTFNEVA
+703 NGKSAANGATYNETA

-726 LLSRIFGQ
+726 ILSRIFGQ
-734 QGGLYDALIRDVKIK
+734 QGGLYDAFIREAKIK

>member
-1 MAALQTLRNKPALL
+1 

-41 EAEVNGSELTYE
+41 EAEVNGTELTYE
-53 DLEARVKH
+53 DLEVRVKH
-61 EETITKIVTGQL
+61 EETITKIVTGKL
-73 SDDTKDQIREGV
+73 NDDAKDQIREGV
-85 WQQFVQENIISKQ
+85 WQQFVQENIINKQ
-98 ADKLGLVVSKA
+98 AGKLGLVASKA
-109 DVQNALAAVTPQQ
+109 DVQNALAAVSPQQ

-130 QYGQANVQAIPYAQ
+130 QYGQTNVQAIPYAQ
-144 KIMLMMARIGAQPS
+144 KIMMMMARIGAQPT

-172 ISQIQKQNPDQAQ
+172 IAQIQKQNPEQAQ

-203 EVATQKYIAMVSLGQ
+203 EVITQKYLAMVSLGQ
-218 VANPVGAKMDFDENA
+218 VANPVGAKMDFDEAA
-233 TNCSLDLAFVPTS
+233 TNCNLELAFVPTS
-246 SIADKEISFTD
+246 SVEDKEISFTD
-257 DDLKAKYESVKEIF
+257 DDLKAKYESVKDIF
-271 FQSTPSRDIKYINV
+271 FQNMPSRDIKYINV
-285 KVTASAQDIDEI
+285 KVTASTQDIDDI
-297 KKQVEAVEDTL
+297 KKQVESVEDTL
-308 RKVTA
+308 RKVTD
-313 AKDVER
+313 AKAVER
-319 IMRGAKTDVPFAN
+319 IMRSAKTDVPFAN

-341 DNNINL
+341 ETNINV
-347 VASRIDSMA
+347 VASHLDSMH
-356 IGQVTPTELTTF
+356 IGQVTPTELTTY
-368 GEKNANY
+368 GEKNASY
-375 YATIKLIDAKT
+375 FATIKLIDAQT

-399 DQAKA
+399 DKAKA
-404 ESIIKAVV
+404 DAIIKAVK
-412 AGSPLSTEAAKY
+412 AGSTLSAEAAKH

-438 WQKTAYYLAPE
+438 WQNTAYYLAPE
-449 NADSAAQAEY
+449 TTDSAASDEY
-459 KDVCQMSKGATGYIK
+459 KDVCQMSKGTTGFVK
-474 VTNPQDGKPVFI
+474 VTNPQDGKPVFVI
-486 VTTVLDTKAPTM
+486 TTVLDTKALTK

-535 IEKNAVKAGF
+535 IEKNAAKAGF
-545 TINERPGFTTSDA
+545 TINQRPGFTTSDA

-577 FEEAEIGEVSKLY
+577 FEEAEVGEVSKLY

-602 ALTAVNKGEY
+602 ALTAVNKGDY
-612 RAWDNPTVKKQLTE
+612 RAWDNPNVKQQLTE
-626 MVKADKKAEKIMA
+626 MVKAEKKAEKIMA
-639 MAKNVKDFKGAC
+639 MAKNVKDFKGAS

-657 TDKQPEISLGQL
+657 TDSQPEISLGQL

-691 VKTATAVYFAQV
+691 VKTATTIYFAQV
-703 NSKVPAAGMTFNEVA
+703 NGKSAANGATYNETA

-726 LLSRIFGQ
+726 ILSRIFGQ
-734 QGGLYDALIRDVKIK
+734 QGGLYDAFIREAKIK

>member
-1 MAALQTLRNKPALL
+1 

-41 EAEVNGSELTYE
+41 EAEVNGTELTYE
-53 DLEARVKH
+53 DLEVRVKH
-61 EETITKIVTGQL
+61 EETITKIVTGKL
-73 SDDTKDQIREGV
+73 NDDAKDQIREGV
-85 WQQFVQENIISKQ
+85 WQQFVQENIINKQ
-98 ADKLGLVVSKA
+98 AGKLGLVASKA
-109 DVQNALAAVTPQQ
+109 DVQNALAAVSPQQ

-130 QYGQANVQAIPYAQ
+130 QYGQTNVQAIPYAQ
-144 KIMLMMARIGAQPS
+144 KIMMMMARIGAQPT

-172 ISQIQKQNPDQAQ
+172 IAQIQKQNPEQAQ

-203 EVATQKYIAMVSLGQ
+203 EVITQKYLAMVSLGQ
-218 VANPVGAKMDFDENA
+218 VANPVGAKMDFDEAA
-233 TNCSLDLAFVPTS
+233 TNCNLELAFVPTS
-246 SIADKEISFTD
+246 SVEDKEISFTD
-257 DDLKAKYESVKEIF
+257 DDLKAKYESVKDIF
-271 FQSTPSRDIKYINV
+271 FQNMPSRDIKYINV
-285 KVTASAQDIDEI
+285 KVTASTQDIDDI
-297 KKQVEAVEDTL
+297 KKQVESVEDTL
-308 RKVTA
+308 RKVTD
-313 AKDVER
+313 AKAVER
-319 IMRGAKTDVPFAN
+319 IMRSAKTDVPFAN

-341 DNNINL
+341 ESNINV
-347 VASRIDSMA
+347 VASHLDSMH
-356 IGQVTPTELTTF
+356 IGQVTPTELTTY
-368 GEKNANY
+368 GEKNASY
-375 YATIKLIDAKT
+375 FATIKLIDAQT

-399 DQAKA
+399 DKAKA
-404 ESIIKAVV
+404 DAIIKAVK
-412 AGSPLSTEAAKY
+412 AGSTLSAEAAKH

-438 WQKTAYYLAPE
+438 WQNTAYYLAPE
-449 NADSAAQAEY
+449 TTDSAASDEY
-459 KDVCQMSKGATGYIK
+459 KDVCQMSKGTTGFVK
-474 VTNPQDGKPVFI
+474 VTNPQDGKPVFVI
-486 VTTVLDTKAPTM
+486 TTVLDTKALTK

-535 IEKNAVKAGF
+535 IEKNAAKAGF
-545 TINERPGFTTSDA
+545 TINQRPGFTTSDA

-563 NIGGEGAKQAMMWA
+563 KIGGEGAKQAMMWA
-577 FEEAEIGEVSKLY
+577 FEEAEVGEVSKLY

-602 ALTAVNKGEY
+602 ALTAVNKGDY
-612 RAWDNPTVKKQLTE
+612 RAWDNPTVKQQLTE
-626 MVKADKKAEKIMA
+626 MVKAEKKAEKIMA
-639 MAKNVKDFKGAC
+639 MAKNVKDFKGAS

-657 TDKQPEISLGQL
+657 TDSQPEISLGQL

-691 VKTATAVYFAQV
+691 VKTATTIYFAQV
-703 NSKVPAAGMTFNEVA
+703 NGKSAANGATYNETA

-726 LLSRIFGQ
+726 ILSRIFGQ
-734 QGGLYDALIRDVKIK
+734 QGGLYDAFIREAKIK

>member
-1 MAALQTLRNKPALL
+1 

-41 EAEVNGSELTYE
+41 EAEVNGTELTYE
-53 DLEARVKH
+53 DLEVRVKH
-61 EETITKIVTGQL
+61 EETITKIVTGKL
-73 SDDTKDQIREGV
+73 NDDAKDQIREGV
-85 WQQFVQENIISKQ
+85 WQQFVQENIINKQ
-98 ADKLGLVVSKA
+98 AGKLGLVASKA
-109 DVQNALAAVTPQQ
+109 DVQNALAAVSPQQ

-130 QYGQANVQAIPYAQ
+130 QYGQTNVQAIPYAQ
-144 KIMLMMARIGAQPS
+144 KIMMMMARIGAQPT

-172 ISQIQKQNPDQAQ
+172 IAQIQKQNPEQAQ

-203 EVATQKYIAMVSLGQ
+203 EVITQKYLAMVSLGQ
-218 VANPVGAKMDFDENA
+218 VANPVGAKMDFDEAA
-233 TNCSLDLAFVPTS
+233 TNCNLELAFVPTS
-246 SIADKEISFTD
+246 SVEDKEISFTD

-271 FQSTPSRDIKYINV
+271 FQNMPSRDIKYINV
-285 KVTASAQDIDEI
+285 KVTASTQDIDDI
-297 KKQVEAVEDTL
+297 KKQVESVEDTL
-308 RKVTA
+308 RKVTD
-313 AKDVER
+313 AKAVER
-319 IMRGAKTDVPFAN
+319 IMRSAKTDVPFAN

-341 DNNINL
+341 ETNINV
-347 VASRIDSMA
+347 VASHLDSMH
-356 IGQVTPTELTTF
+356 IGQVTPTELTTY
-368 GEKNANY
+368 GEKNASY
-375 YATIKLIDAKT
+375 FATIKLIDAQT

-399 DQAKA
+399 DKAKA
-404 ESIIKAVV
+404 DAIIKAVK
-412 AGSPLSTEAAKY
+412 AGSTLSAEAAKH

-438 WQKTAYYLAPE
+438 WQNTAYYLAPE
-449 NADSAAQAEY
+449 TTDSAASDEY
-459 KDVCQMSKGATGYIK
+459 KDVCQMSKGTTGFVK
-474 VTNPQDGKPVFI
+474 VTNPQDGKPVFVI
-486 VTTVLDTKAPTM
+486 TTVLDTKALTK

-535 IEKNAVKAGF
+535 IEKNAAKAGF
-545 TINERPGFTTSDA
+545 TINQRPGFTTSDA

-577 FEEAEIGEVSKLY
+577 FEEAEVGEVSKLY

-602 ALTAVNKGEY
+602 ALTAVNKGDY
-612 RAWDNPTVKKQLTE
+612 RAWDNPTVKQQLTE
-626 MVKADKKAEKIMA
+626 MVKAEKKAEKIMA
-639 MAKNVKDFKGAC
+639 MAKNVKDFKGAS

-657 TDKQPEISLGQL
+657 TDSQPEISLGQL

-691 VKTATAVYFAQV
+691 VKTATTIYFAQV
-703 NSKVPAAGMTFNEVA
+703 NGKSAANGATYNETA

-726 LLSRIFGQ
+726 ILSRIFGQ
-734 QGGLYDALIRDVKIK
+734 QGGLYDAFIREAKIK

>member
-1 MAALQTLRNKPALL
+1 

-41 EAEVNGSELTYE
+41 EAEVNGTELTYE
-53 DLEARVKH
+53 DLEVRVKH
-61 EETITKIVTGQL
+61 EETITKIVTGKL
-73 SDDTKDQIREGV
+73 NDDAKDQIREGV
-85 WQQFVQENIISKQ
+85 WQQFVQENIINKQ
-98 ADKLGLVVSKA
+98 AGKLGLVASKA
-109 DVQNALAAVTPQQ
+109 DVQNALAAVSPQQ

-130 QYGQANVQAIPYAQ
+130 QYGQTNVQAIPYAQ
-144 KIMLMMARIGAQPS
+144 KIMMMMARIGAQPT

-172 ISQIQKQNPDQAQ
+172 IAQIQKQNPEQAQ

-203 EVATQKYIAMVSLGQ
+203 EVITQKYLAMVSLGQ
-218 VANPVGAKMDFDENA
+218 VANPVGAKMDFDEAA
-233 TNCSLDLAFVPTS
+233 TNCNLELAFVPTS
-246 SIADKEISFTD
+246 SVEDKEISFTD
-257 DDLKAKYESVKEIF
+257 DDLKAKYESVKDIF
-271 FQSTPSRDIKYINV
+271 FQNMPSRDIKYINV
-285 KVTASAQDIDEI
+285 KVTASTQDIDDI
-297 KKQVEAVEDTL
+297 KKQVESVEDTL
-308 RKVTA
+308 RKVTD
-313 AKDVER
+313 AKAVER
-319 IMRGAKTDVPFAN
+319 IMRSAKTDVPFAN

-341 DNNINL
+341 ETNINV
-347 VASRIDSMA
+347 VASHLDSMH
-356 IGQVTPTELTTF
+356 IGQVTPTELTTY
-368 GEKNANY
+368 GEKNASY
-375 YATIKLIDAKT
+375 FATIKLIDAQT

-399 DQAKA
+399 DKAKA
-404 ESIIKAVV
+404 DAIIKAVK
-412 AGSPLSTEAAKY
+412 AGSTLSAEAAKH

-438 WQKTAYYLAPE
+438 WQNTAYYLAPE
-449 NADSAAQAEY
+449 TTDSAASDEY
-459 KDVCQMSKGATGYIK
+459 KDVCQMSKGTTGFVK
-474 VTNPQDGKPVFI
+474 VTNPQDGKPVFVI
-486 VTTVLDTKAPTM
+486 TTVLDTKALTK

-535 IEKNAVKAGF
+535 IEKNAAKAGF
-545 TINERPGFTTSDA
+545 TINQRPGFTTSDA

-577 FEEAEIGEVSKLY
+577 FEEAEVGEVSKLY

-602 ALTAVNKGEY
+602 ALTAVNKGDY
-612 RAWDNPTVKKQLTE
+612 RAWDNPTVKQQLTE
-626 MVKADKKAEKIMA
+626 MVKAEKKAEKIMA
-639 MAKNVKDFKGAC
+639 MAKNVKDFKGAST
-651 ALKNVQ
+651 LKNVQ
-657 TDKQPEISLGQL
+657 TDSQPEISLGQL

-691 VKTATAVYFAQV
+691 VKTATTIYFAQV
-703 NSKVPAAGMTFNEVA
+703 NGKSAANGATYNETA

-726 LLSRIFGQ
+726 ILSRIFGQ
-734 QGGLYDALIRDVKIK
+734 QGGLYDAFIREAKIK

>member
-1 MAALQTLRNKPALL
+1 

-41 EAEVNGSELTYE
+41 EAEVNGTELTYE
-53 DLEARVKH
+53 DLEVRVKH
-61 EETITKIVTGQL
+61 EETITKIVTGKL
-73 SDDTKDQIREGV
+73 NDDAKDQIREGV
-85 WQQFVQENIISKQ
+85 WQQFVQENIINKQ
-98 ADKLGLVVSKA
+98 AGKLGLVASKA
-109 DVQNALAAVTPQQ
+109 DVQNALAAVSPQQ

-130 QYGQANVQAIPYAQ
+130 QYGQTNVQAIPYAQ
-144 KIMLMMARIGAQPS
+144 KIMMMMARIGAQPT

-172 ISQIQKQNPDQAQ
+172 IAQIQKQNPEQAQ

-203 EVATQKYIAMVSLGQ
+203 EVITQKYLAMISLGQ
-218 VANPVGAKMDFDENA
+218 VANPVGAKMDFDEAA
-233 TNCSLDLAFVPTS
+233 TNCNLELAFVPTS
-246 SIADKEISFTD
+246 SVEDKEISFTD
-257 DDLKAKYESVKEIF
+257 DDLKAKYESVKDIF
-271 FQSTPSRDIKYINV
+271 FQNMPSRDIKYINV
-285 KVTASAQDIDEI
+285 KVTASTQDIDDI
-297 KKQVEAVEDTL
+297 KKQVESVEDTL
-308 RKVTA
+308 RKVTD
-313 AKDVER
+313 AKAVER
-319 IMRGAKTDVPFAN
+319 IMRSAKTDVPFAN

-341 DNNINL
+341 ETNINV
-347 VASRIDSMA
+347 VASHLDSMH
-356 IGQVTPTELTTF
+356 IGQVTPTELTTY
-368 GEKNANY
+368 GEKNASY
-375 YATIKLIDAKT
+375 FATIKLIDAQT

-399 DQAKA
+399 DKAKA
-404 ESIIKAVV
+404 DAIIKAVK
-412 AGSPLSTEAAKY
+412 AGSTLSAEAAKH

-438 WQKTAYYLAPE
+438 WQNTAYYLAPE
-449 NADSAAQAEY
+449 TTDSAANDEY
-459 KDVCQMSKGATGYIK
+459 KDVCQMSKGTTGFVK
-474 VTNPQDGKPVFI
+474 VTNPQDGKPVFVI
-486 VTTVLDTKAPTM
+486 TTVLDTKAPTK

-535 IEKNAVKAGF
+535 IEKNAAKAGF
-545 TINERPGFTTSDA
+545 TINQRPGFTTSDA

-577 FEEAEIGEVSKLY
+577 FEEAEVGEVSKLY

-602 ALTAVNKGEY
+602 ALTAVNKGDY
-612 RAWDNPTVKKQLTE
+612 RAWDNPTVKQQLTE
-626 MVKADKKAEKIMA
+626 MVKAEKKAEKIMA
-639 MAKNVKDFKGAC
+639 MAKNVKDFKGAS

-657 TDKQPEISLGQL
+657 TDSQPEISLGQL

-691 VKTATAVYFAQV
+691 VKTATTIYFAQV
-703 NSKVPAAGMTFNEVA
+703 NGKSAANGATYNETA

-726 LLSRIFGQ
+726 ILSRIFGQ
-734 QGGLYDALIRDVKIK
+734 QGGLYDAFIREAKIK

>member
-1 MAALQTLRNKPALL
+1 

-41 EAEVNGSELTYE
+41 EAEVNGTELTYE
-53 DLEARVKH
+53 DLEVRVKH
-61 EETITKIVTGQL
+61 EETITKIVTGKL
-73 SDDTKDQIREGV
+73 NDDAKDQIREGV
-85 WQQFVQENIISKQ
+85 WQQFVQENIINKQ
-98 ADKLGLVVSKA
+98 AGKLGLVASKA
-109 DVQNALAAVTPQQ
+109 DVQNALAAVSPQQ

-130 QYGQANVQAIPYAQ
+130 QYGQTNVQAIPYAQ
-144 KIMLMMARIGAQPS
+144 KIMMMMARIGAQPT

-172 ISQIQKQNPDQAQ
+172 IAQIQKQNSEQAQ

-203 EVATQKYIAMVSLGQ
+203 EVITQKYLAMVSLGQ
-218 VANPVGAKMDFDENA
+218 VANPVGAKMDFDEAA
-233 TNCSLDLAFVPTS
+233 TNCNLELAFVPTS
-246 SIADKEISFTD
+246 SVEDKEISFTD
-257 DDLKAKYESVKEIF
+257 DDLKAKYESVKDIF
-271 FQSTPSRDIKYINV
+271 FQNMPSRDIKYINV
-285 KVTASAQDIDEI
+285 KVTASTQDIDDI
-297 KKQVEAVEDTL
+297 KKQVESVEDTL
-308 RKVTA
+308 RKVTD
-313 AKDVER
+313 AKAVER
-319 IMRGAKTDVPFAN
+319 IMRSAKTDVPFAN

-341 DNNINL
+341 ETNINV
-347 VASRIDSMA
+347 VASHLDSMH
-356 IGQVTPTELTTF
+356 IGQVTPTELTTY
-368 GEKNANY
+368 GEKNASY
-375 YATIKLIDAKT
+375 FATIKLIDAQT

-399 DQAKA
+399 DKAKA
-404 ESIIKAVV
+404 DAIIKAVK
-412 AGSPLSTEAAKY
+412 AGSTLSAEAAKH

-438 WQKTAYYLAPE
+438 WQNTAYYLAPE
-449 NADSAAQAEY
+449 TTDSAASDEY
-459 KDVCQMSKGATGYIK
+459 KDVCQMSKGTTGFVK
-474 VTNPQDGKPVFI
+474 VTNPQDGKPVFVI
-486 VTTVLDTKAPTM
+486 TTVLDTKALTK

-535 IEKNAVKAGF
+535 IEKNAAKAGF
-545 TINERPGFTTSDA
+545 TINQRPGFTTSDA

-577 FEEAEIGEVSKLY
+577 FEEAEVGEVSKLY

-602 ALTAVNKGEY
+602 ALTAVNKGDY
-612 RAWDNPTVKKQLTE
+612 RAWDNPTVKQQLTE
-626 MVKADKKAEKIMA
+626 MVKAEKKAEKIMA
-639 MAKNVKDFKGAC
+639 MAKNVKDFKGAS

-657 TDKQPEISLGQL
+657 TDSQPEISLGQL

-691 VKTATAVYFAQV
+691 VKTATTIYFAQV
-703 NSKVPAAGMTFNEVA
+703 NGKSAANGATYNETA

-726 LLSRIFGQ
+726 ILSRIFGQ
-734 QGGLYDALIRDVKIK
+734 QGGLYDAFIREAKIK

>member
-1 MAALQTLRNKPALL
+1 

-41 EAEVNGSELTYE
+41 EAEVNGTELTYE
-53 DLEARVKH
+53 DLEVRVKH
-61 EETITKIVTGQL
+61 EETITKIVTGKL
-73 SDDTKDQIREGV
+73 NDDAKDQIREGV
-85 WQQFVQENIISKQ
+85 WQQFVQENIINKQ
-98 ADKLGLVVSKA
+98 AGKLGLVASKA
-109 DVQNALAAVTPQQ
+109 DVQNALAAVSPQQ

-130 QYGQANVQAIPYAQ
+130 QYGQTNVQAIPYAQ
-144 KIMLMMARIGAQPS
+144 KIMMMMARIGAQPT

-172 ISQIQKQNPDQAQ
+172 IAQIQKQNPEQAQ

-203 EVATQKYIAMVSLGQ
+203 EVITQKYLAMVSLGQ
-218 VANPVGAKMDFDENA
+218 VANPVGAKMDFDEAA
-233 TNCSLDLAFVPTS
+233 TNCNLELAFVPTS
-246 SIADKEISFTD
+246 SVEDKEISFTD
-257 DDLKAKYESVKEIF
+257 DDLKAKYESVKDIF
-271 FQSTPSRDIKYINV
+271 FQNMPSRDIKYINV
-285 KVTASAQDIDEI
+285 KVTASTQDIDDI
-297 KKQVEAVEDTL
+297 KKQVESVEDTL
-308 RKVTA
+308 RKVTD
-313 AKDVER
+313 AKAVER
-319 IMRGAKTDVPFAN
+319 IMRSAKTDVPFAN

-341 DNNINL
+341 ETNINV
-347 VASRIDSMA
+347 VASHLDSMH
-356 IGQVTPTELTTF
+356 IGQVTPTELTTY
-368 GEKNANY
+368 GEKNASY
-375 YATIKLIDAKT
+375 FATIKLIDAQT

-399 DQAKA
+399 DKAKA
-404 ESIIKAVV
+404 DAIIKAVK
-412 AGSPLSTEAAKY
+412 AGSTLSAEAAKH

-438 WQKTAYYLAPE
+438 WQNTAYFLAPE
-449 NADSAAQAEY
+449 TTDSAASDEY
-459 KDVCQMSKGATGYIK
+459 KDVCQMSKGTTGFVK
-474 VTNPQDGKPVFI
+474 VTNPQDGKPVFVI
-486 VTTVLDTKAPTM
+486 TTVLDTKALTK

-535 IEKNAVKAGF
+535 IEKNAAKAGF
-545 TINERPGFTTSDA
+545 TINQRPGFTTSDA

-577 FEEAEIGEVSKLY
+577 FEEAEVGEVSKLY

-602 ALTAVNKGEY
+602 ALTAVNKGDY
-612 RAWDNPTVKKQLTE
+612 RAWDNPTVKQQLTE
-626 MVKADKKAEKIMA
+626 MVKAEKKAEKIMA
-639 MAKNVKDFKGAC
+639 MAKNVKDFKGAS

-657 TDKQPEISLGQL
+657 TDSQPEISLGQL

-691 VKTATAVYFAQV
+691 VKTATTIYFAQV
-703 NSKVPAAGMTFNEVA
+703 NGKSAANGATYNETA

-726 LLSRIFGQ
+726 ILSRIFGQ
-734 QGGLYDALIRDVKIK
+734 QGGLYDAFIREAKIK